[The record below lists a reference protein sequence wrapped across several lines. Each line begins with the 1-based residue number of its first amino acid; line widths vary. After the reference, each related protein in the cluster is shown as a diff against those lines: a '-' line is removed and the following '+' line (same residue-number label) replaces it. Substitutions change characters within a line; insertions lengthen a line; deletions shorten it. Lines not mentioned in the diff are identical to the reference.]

1 MDLTAIHATA
11 DSQFGSHL
19 RAVRDD
25 QWTAPTPC
33 TEWDVRALINH
44 MVYEYLWV
52 PELLGGAT
60 IAEVGDKFDGDV
72 LGSDPLRTWASVS
85 RAAHEAI
92 ADTPL
97 EKMVNVSWG
106 QISAG
111 EYIGQFVT
119 DVAVHGW
126 DLARAV
132 GADDTID
139 PTVVAALLPGVEANA
154 ADLAASGMF
163 GEHVDV
169 PPGADDQTRLLAL
182 LGRRR

>member
-1 MDLTAIHATA
+1 MDLVSLHTTAER
-11 DSQFGSHL
+11 QFVDHL

-25 QWTAPTPC
+25 QWTARTPC
-33 TEWDVRALINH
+33 TEWDVRALVNH

-72 LGSDPLRTWASVS
+72 LGSDPIRTWSSVS

-92 ADTPL
+92 ASTPMD
-97 EKMVNVSWG
+97 KAVNVSWG

-126 DLARAV
+126 DLARGI

-139 PTVVAALLPGVEANA
+139 PVMVDALLPGIEENA
-154 ADLAASGMF
+154 DSIAGSGSF
-163 GEHVDV
+163 GHPVDV
-169 PPGADDQTRLLAL
+169 PADADDQTRMLAL

>member
-1 MDLTAIHATA
+1 MDLVSLHTTAERQFA
-11 DSQFGSHL
+11 DHL

-25 QWTAPTPC
+25 QWTARTPC
-33 TEWDVRALINH
+33 SEWDVRALVNH

-72 LGSDPLRTWASVS
+72 LGGDPLGTWSSVA
-85 RAAHEAI
+85 RAAQEAI
-92 ADTPL
+92 ADTPPD
-97 EKMVNVSWG
+97 KMVNVSWG
-106 QISAG
+106 QITAG

-126 DLARAV
+126 DLARGI

-139 PTVVAALLPGVEANA
+139 RGLVEALLPGVEANA
-154 ADLAASGMF
+154 ADLAASGVF
-163 GEHVDV
+163 GQPVEV
-169 PPGADDQTRLLAL
+169 PADADDQTRMLAL